1 MYKKSVQGWLKH
13 LDFMILD
20 VVCLWISFTLA
31 FNMRHGS
38 LDVLANSLYRD
49 MMWSLALMDIVVI
62 FFFDSLKNVLKRGFY
77 QEFVMTVKQT
87 CLITLCSVF
96 YLFTFK
102 EAENYSRLV
111 LGYTAALYLLLSY
124 VLRCLWK
131 NCLRKYFGGAEKRS
145 LLIVTV
151 SDIVDTVIDNIKNKN
166 YGDYFVTG
174 VCILDKKAKGRVIDG
189 VTVVA
194 DEDDLVEY
202 VCREWVDE
210 VFINIPESEPYPA
223 ELLDK
228 FIEMGVV
235 VHMKLAKSQNLLGK
249 KQFVEHLGTYTVL
262 TTSINSVSRRQIIL
276 KRMMDIA
283 GGLAGCIIT
292 GILCIFVGPA
302 IYIQS
307 PGPIFF
313 KQTRVGK
320 NGKLFQMYKFRS
332 MYMDAEERKAELM
345 KENRVQDG
353 MMFKLDFD
361 PRIIGSKKL
370 PDGTIKKGVGNFI
383 RDWSLDE
390 FPQFLNVL
398 KGDMSLVGTRP
409 PTVDEWDKYELH
421 HRARLATKPG
431 LTGMWQVSGR
441 SNITDFEEVVKLD
454 KQYISEWTM
463 GLDICTEIND
473 LHKSGKKIPEIMKLT
488 GLSRAS
494 VHSYLPYIKGP
505 YNAAEI
511 SLNAERC
518 RIYKIR
524 QEQVRL
530 LKEIPSEENLW
541 QSIIAFQDYPFKTAT
556 GLPFRYKLK
565 VGKNGEYNREL
576 LIDRREKSKSLAWS
590 SVVLA
595 FENSKRISEEVK
607 KPKALGDIRGV
618 SYIYPILWRFGMI
631 SVPEAIEKKMGKQR

>member
-111 LGYTAALYLLLSY
+111 LGYTAALYLLISY

-320 NGKLFQMYKFRS
+320 NGKMFQMYKFRS

-463 GLDICTEIND
+463 GLDIKILFKTVQVVFKKEGSMLNHFLKYIPRECNFLD
-473 LHKSGKKIPEIMKLT
+473 RVCGGWNWFSLHRNVIE
-488 GLSRAS
+488 
-494 VHSYLPYIKGP
+494 YIIK
-505 YNAAEI
+505 Y
-511 SLNAERC
+511 
-518 RIYKIR
+518 
-524 QEQVRL
+524 
-530 LKEIPSEENLW
+530 LKENLKR
-541 QSIIAFQDYPFKTAT
+541 QQDY
-556 GLPFRYKLK
+556 
-565 VGKNGEYNREL
+565 
-576 LIDRREKSKSLAWS
+576 
-590 SVVLA
+590 
-595 FENSKRISEEVK
+595 
-607 KPKALGDIRGV
+607 
-618 SYIYPILWRFGMI
+618 RFGI
-631 SVPEAIEKKMGKQR
+631 N